1 VSRPFLSIVIPAFNE
16 ADGITGTLNDVVQG
30 LDSLGRP
37 FEVVVV
43 DDGSGDETAALVE
56 AQAAN
61 EPRIRLIRAAHFGKG
76 AAVRRGML
84 EAQGEWRFLADADLS
99 MPIAQVRRFL
109 PAEPGAHPGVHPS
122 AHPDVLIGSREA
134 AGAERVDEPWHR
146 HLLGRVF
153 NRAARLLVVGGI
165 QDTQCGYKM
174 FSAAAADTLFPAQT
188 LVGFGFDVEILFL
201 ARRAGFTIRE
211 VPVTWTYRTRTTVT
225 ALSGAGGFA
234 DLLRVRWNQL
244 CRRYPPP
251 ARPEPR

>member
-1 VSRPFLSIVIPAFNE
+1 MSHPYLSIVIPAFNE
-16 ADGITGTLNDVVQG
+16 ADGITATLNDVVHD

-43 DDGSGDETAALVE
+43 DDGSADETAALV
-56 AQAAN
+56 AARAAVD
-61 EPRIRLIRAAHFGKG
+61 PRIRLIRAGHLGKG
-76 AAVRRGML
+76 GAVRRGML
-84 EAQGEWRFLADADLS
+84 EALGDWRFLADADLS

-109 PAEPGAHPGVHPS
+109 PADGG

-134 AGAERVDEPWHR
+134 AGAERVAEPWHR

-153 NRAARLLVVGGI
+153 NYLARVLVIDGL

-174 FSAAAADTLFPAQT
+174 FSAAAAMALFPAQT
-188 LVGFGFDVEILFL
+188 LDGFGFDVEILFL
-201 ARRAGFTIRE
+201 AHRAGYEIRE

-225 ALSGAGGFA
+225 AFSGAGGFA

-244 CRRYPPP
+244 CRRYPPAGT
-251 ARPEPR
+251 ARAGRRG

>member
-1 VSRPFLSIVIPAFNE
+1 MSRPFLSIVIPAFNE
-16 ADGITGTLNDVVQG
+16 ADGIERTLAEVTAD
-30 LDSLGRP
+30 LDGLGRS

-43 DDGSGDETAALVE
+43 DDGSCDATAALVE

-61 EPRIRLIRAAHFGKG
+61 DPRIRLIRAAHFGKG

-84 EAQGEWRFLADADLS
+84 AAQGEWRFLADADLS

-109 PAEPGAHPGVHPS
+109 PEGPG
-122 AHPDVLIGSREA
+122 AHPDVLIGSREVM
-134 AGAERVDEPWHR
+134 GAERVDEPWHR

-153 NRAARLLVVGGI
+153 NHAARLLVVGGI
-165 QDTQCGYKM
+165 EDTQCGYKM
-174 FSAAAADTLFPAQT
+174 FSAAAAETLFSAQT
-188 LVGFGFDVEILFL
+188 LVGFGFDVEVLFL

-225 ALSGAGGFA
+225 ALSGGSGFV
-234 DLLRVRWNQL
+234 DLLTVRWNQF

-251 ARPEPR
+251 VRRAPR